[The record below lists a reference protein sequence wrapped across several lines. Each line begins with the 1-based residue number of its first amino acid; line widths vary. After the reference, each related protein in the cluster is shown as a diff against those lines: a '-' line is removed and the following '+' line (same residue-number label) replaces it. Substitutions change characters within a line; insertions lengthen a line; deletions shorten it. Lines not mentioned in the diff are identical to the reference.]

1 MGSPMTQVLIGAAT
15 SVGVAGLLSATVSE
29 PTAWVLALA
38 GIAGAAYLG
47 RRRSKP
53 SIDLED

>member
-1 MGSPMTQVLIGAAT
+1 MTQVLIGAAT